1 MSALPNLHVLCRD
14 TYKAIGNASRV
25 SNNDKNFVDQFTGK
39 TEDEIAYVSD
49 RDNEIFNRGVIAG
62 ATSLLDQLAD
72 SGYLIT
78 DPTGEAIVPEFDTD
92 EKMIPLSA
100 SYFKQ
105 EWFDPNT

>member
-1 MSALPNLHVLCRD
+1 MTELPNLHVLCRD
-14 TYKAIGNASRV
+14 TYKAISGASRV
-25 SNNDKNFVDQFTGK
+25 SNNECNFVDQFTGK
-39 TEDEIAYVSD
+39 AEDEIAYVSD

-72 SGYLIT
+72 AGYLIE
-78 DPTGEAIVPEFDTD
+78 DPTGEAIVPEFNAE
-92 EKMIPLSA
+92 EKMIPLST

>member
-25 SNNDKNFVDQFTGK
+25 SNNEKPFVDQFTGK
-39 TEDEIAYVSD
+39 EEDAIACEHA

-72 SGYLIT
+72 AGYHIT
-78 DPTGEAIVPEFDTD
+78 DPTGEAIMPEFEE
-92 EKMIPLSA
+92 EKMVPLSV